1 MEYIAFDCHKKYTW
15 AVVED
20 ERGRV
25 VREGRI
31 PHQRGSL
38 REFLSHCCE
47 GSPVAVETVGN
58 WYWIVD
64 EIEQAGCKPRLV
76 HASKAKLMLGAVNKT
91 DKLDARGLNKLQ
103 RTGTLPEVW
112 IPSRELR
119 DKRELPRTRMVLVQ
133 ERTKLKQR
141 IHATLA
147 KYGIRVEGSD
157 LFGVKGRQLLLEG
170 LPLLPPQTRYVTEGL
185 LRQIEALDEEIRA
198 IEGRMKEVLSP
209 TREVELLQTLPG
221 VGFILATVIALEV
234 GDVGRFPGPEKL
246 ASYAGMVPRVHS
258 SGGKT
263 RYGRTRQD
271 VNRYLKWAYSEAGNV
286 VARYHEIQPRRHVS
300 LLYARICN
308 GIRCLV
314 PGGPGRERG
323 GHMGQ
328 KRPSEV
334 IARRPGENLMPQG
347 RRRDVSHRN
356 GPKAIWA

>member
-1 MEYIAFDCHKKYTW
+1 MEYIAFDCHKRYTW

-25 VREGRI
+25 VREGKI
-31 PHQRGSL
+31 PHQRGIL
-38 REFLSHCCE
+38 REFLSRCRE

-64 EIEQAGCKPRLV
+64 EIEQAGCRPRLV
-76 HASKAKLMLGAVNKT
+76 HAGKAKLMLGAVNKT

-112 IPSRELR
+112 IPPGELR
-119 DKRELPRTRMVLVQ
+119 DKRELPRTRMVLVR

-147 KYGIRVEGSD
+147 KYGIHVGASD
-157 LFGVKGRQLLLEG
+157 LFGVKGRQLLREG
-170 LPLLPPQTRYVTEGL
+170 LQLLPPQTRYVTEGL
-185 LRQIEALDEEIRA
+185 LRQIQALEGEILA
-198 IEGRMKEVLSP
+198 IEERMREVLSP
-209 TREVELLQTLPG
+209 TGEVELLQTLPG

-234 GDVGRFPGPEKL
+234 GDVRRFPGPEKL

-286 VARYHEIQPRRHVS
+286 VARYHKDHPHRHVS
-300 LLYARICN
+300 VVYARIRKRR
-308 GIRCLV
+308 GHQV
-314 PGGPGRERG
+314 AVVAVGRHLAEATYW
-323 GHMGQ
+323 ML
-328 KRPSEV
+328 KK
-334 IARRPGENLMPQG
+334 GEPYRDPKLGSG
-347 RRRDVSHRN
+347 RSGV
-356 GPKAIWA
+356 